1 MPKVARIAISLP
13 KDLLVRIERERK
25 AAGQTRSGWIRRALE
40 ALLAAR
46 RKADRV
52 AEDRAAYER
61 MPETPEEI
69 AESMAWALQPDVWKD
84 LPWDGP
90 PPPAR
95 RPRR

>member
-1 MPKVARIAISLP
+1 MPSVPKVARIAISLP
-13 KDLLVRIERERK
+13 KELLARIERERK

-52 AEDRAAYER
+52 AEYREAYRR

-69 AESMAWALQPDVWKD
+69 AESTALLADAWKD

-90 PPPAR
+90 APGAR
-95 RPRR
+95 EGR